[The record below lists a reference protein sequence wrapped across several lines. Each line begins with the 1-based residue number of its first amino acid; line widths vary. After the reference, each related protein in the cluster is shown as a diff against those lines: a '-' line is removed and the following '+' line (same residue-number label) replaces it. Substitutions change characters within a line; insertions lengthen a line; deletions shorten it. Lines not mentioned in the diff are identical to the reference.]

1 MPDRTVRQLD
11 TSALAHLV
19 GYAATRAAV
28 QLKKVLTRHIGPL
41 DLKAVDFSILVVL
54 AHNTEVNQKQ
64 LCDAL
69 DLSAPNLAVIIDRL
83 EERGVVQRVRSTG
96 DRRETLVELTVAGAE
111 LQQRASAIAATME
124 VDAVSMLSAAE
135 RLLLIELLQ
144 KVARGA
150 PPAAP

>member
-1 MPDRTVRQLD
+1 MADRNGRQLD
-11 TSALAHLV
+11 TSGLTHLV

-28 QLKKVLTRHIGPL
+28 QLKKVLARRIGPL

-54 AHNTEVNQKQ
+54 AHNDEVNQKQ
-64 LCDAL
+64 LCDTL

-96 DRRETLVELTVAGAE
+96 DRRETFVALTAVGAE

-124 VDAVSMLSAAE
+124 VEALGMLSEAE
-135 RLLLIELLQ
+135 RLLLIELLL

-150 PPAAP
+150 PPPPP